1 MSDFNPSKA
10 DQSSSN
16 SHWTDNLNPFFFLPS
31 SPVSSRFPKDT
42 GDEVTFYLKS
52 LELDK
57 VRCVVG
63 LVEQNMASKVK
74 APTRKNK
81 DKSPRIRKK
90 LPKRTRGV
98 KMKPSFFAT
107 VLSSLDGGD
116 KPWTLDLKT

>member
-1 MSDFNPSKA
+1 M
-10 DQSSSN
+10 
-16 SHWTDNLNPFFFLPS
+16 
-31 SPVSSRFPKDT
+31 SSRFPKDT
-42 GDEVTFYLKS
+42 GDEVAFYLKS

-74 APTRKNK
+74 APTRKDK
-81 DKSPRIRKK
+81 DKSQRIED
-90 LPKRTRGV
+90 GV

-116 KPWTLDLKT
+116 KPWALDLENLTLKKK

>member
-16 SHWTDNLNPFFFLPS
+16 SHSTDNRIPFFFLPS

-42 GDEVTFYLKS
+42 GDEVAFYLKS
-52 LELDK
+52 LGLER

-63 LVEQNMASKVK
+63 FVEQNVASKVK
-74 APTRKNK
+74 APTRKDK
-81 DKSPRIRKK
+81 DKSQRIED
-90 LPKRTRGV
+90 GV

-116 KPWTLDLKT
+116 KPWALDLENFALKKT

>member
-1 MSDFNPSKA
+1 M
-10 DQSSSN
+10 
-16 SHWTDNLNPFFFLPS
+16 
-31 SPVSSRFPKDT
+31 SSRFPKDT

-74 APTRKNK
+74 APTRKDK
-81 DKSPRIRKK
+81 DKSQRIED
-90 LPKRTRGV
+90 GV

-116 KPWTLDLKT
+116 KPWALDLENLTLKKT

>member
-1 MSDFNPSKA
+1 M
-10 DQSSSN
+10 
-16 SHWTDNLNPFFFLPS
+16 
-31 SPVSSRFPKDT
+31 SSRFPRDT
-42 GDEVTFYLKS
+42 GDEVAFYLKS
-52 LELDK
+52 LELDNE
-57 VRCVVG
+57 RCVEG

-81 DKSPRIRKK
+81 DKSLRIGKK

-116 KPWTLDLKT
+116 KPWALSCVEENVVHLIEYSSFLFLAAVVMDW

>member
-1 MSDFNPSKA
+1 M
-10 DQSSSN
+10 
-16 SHWTDNLNPFFFLPS
+16 
-31 SPVSSRFPKDT
+31 SSRFPKDT
-42 GDEVTFYLKS
+42 GDEVAFYLKS
-52 LELDK
+52 LELER

-81 DKSPRIRKK
+81 DKSPRIGKK

-107 VLSSLDGGD
+107 LLSPLDGGD
-116 KPWTLDLKT
+116 KPWALDLENLTLKKT

>member
-1 MSDFNPSKA
+1 M
-10 DQSSSN
+10 
-16 SHWTDNLNPFFFLPS
+16 
-31 SPVSSRFPKDT
+31 SSRFPKDT
-42 GDEVTFYLKS
+42 GDEVAFYLKS

-81 DKSPRIRKK
+81 DKSPR
-90 LPKRTRGV
+90 TRGV
-98 KMKPSFFAT
+98 KMKSSFFAT

-116 KPWTLDLKT
+116 KPWALDLENLALKKT